1 MIIMNDDNDSISA
14 LEQLLTNPSPSPTLV
29 RKSSCSDP
37 EIVIIMVSII
47 IMRRIII
54 IIRAMMIII
63 IKKIR
68 DDNDNEKKTTKK
80 ITNPKKFC
88 RRP

>member
-29 RKSSCSDP
+29 RKISCSDP

-68 DDNDNEKKTTKK
+68 DDNDNKMNTTKK
-80 ITNPKKFC
+80 ITNPKKFR

>member
-1 MIIMNDDNDSISA
+1 MIIMNDDNDPISA

-29 RKSSCSDP
+29 RKISCSDP

-47 IMRRIII
+47 ITRRIVI

-63 IKKIR
+63 IIKKNR
-68 DDNDNEKKTTKK
+68 DDNEMKTTKK

>member
-1 MIIMNDDNDSISA
+1 MIIMNDDNHSISA
-14 LEQLLTNPSPSPTLV
+14 LEQLLTNPSPRPTLV
-29 RKSSCSDP
+29 RKISCSDP

-47 IMRRIII
+47 ITRRIII

-63 IKKIR
+63 IKKNR
-68 DDNDNEKKTTKK
+68 DDNEMKTTKK

-88 RRP
+88 RRL

>member
-14 LEQLLTNPSPSPTLV
+14 LEQLLTNSSPNPTLV
-29 RKSSCSDP
+29 RKISCSDP

-68 DDNDNEKKTTKK
+68 DDNDNKMKTTKK
-80 ITNPKKFC
+80 ITNPKKFR

>member
-47 IMRRIII
+47 IIMRRIII

-63 IKKIR
+63 IKR
-68 DDNDNEKKTTKK
+68 FVM
-80 ITNPKKFC
+80 ITIM
-88 RRP
+88 R